1 MIGFLRGTVV
11 HSAVDYCLLDVHN
24 VGYRVFVSR
33 KTCAHIAQGEEAL
46 LYIHTHVREDAI
58 LLYGFFSQEEYDLF
72 QHLIG
77 ISGIGPKGAQSI
89 LSEVT
94 PHDFYRLIHKKDV
107 KGITKLPGIGKK
119 TAERLV
125 LELKDKFGAYADTGV
140 DDTSA
145 VVSDVSDSMLAEATE
160 ALMSLGFQ
168 QNEIQTVFQGKT
180 DYQSTEELVR
190 YALSVLQRF

>member
-1 MIGFLRGTVV
+1 M
-11 HSAVDYCLLDVHN
+11 
-24 VGYRVFVSR
+24 
-33 KTCAHIAQGEEAL
+33 
-46 LYIHTHVREDAI
+46 
-58 LLYGFFSQEEYDLF
+58 
-72 QHLIG
+72 
-77 ISGIGPKGAQSI
+77 
-89 LSEVT
+89 T

-145 VVSDVSDSMLAEATE
+145 VVSDVSDSMLVEATE
-160 ALMSLGFQ
+160 ALISLGFQ

>member
-1 MIGFLRGTVV
+1 MRGTVV
-11 HSAVDYCLLDVHN
+11 HSAVDHCLLDVHD

-46 LYIHTHVREDAI
+46 LYIYTHVREDAI

-145 VVSDVSDSMLAEATE
+145 VVSDVSDSMLVEATE
-160 ALMSLGFQ
+160 ALISLGFQ

>member
-1 MIGFLRGTVV
+1 MF
-11 HSAVDYCLLDVHN
+11 
-24 VGYRVFVSR
+24 SR

-46 LYIHTHVREDAI
+46 LYIYTHVREDAI

-145 VVSDVSDSMLAEATE
+145 VVSDVSDSMLVEATE
-160 ALMSLGFQ
+160 ALISLGFQ